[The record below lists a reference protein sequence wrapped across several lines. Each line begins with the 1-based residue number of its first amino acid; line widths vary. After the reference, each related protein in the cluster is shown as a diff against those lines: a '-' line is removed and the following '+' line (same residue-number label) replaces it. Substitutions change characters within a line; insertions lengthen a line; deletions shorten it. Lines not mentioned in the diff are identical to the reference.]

1 MLTCPGQVNF
11 PIFAIPILIP
21 VMSRRKSLIIVFILA
36 VILALILWLIIKDN
50 SAFLTTYTAGVSE
63 PYTPIVIDI
72 KNVGDGYPELTEI
85 DTVLQYTGFHLLYS
99 EQYEQ
104 AAWVIYILTADQV
117 QWGTESRTENFR
129 ADTNVVT
136 GSATPRDYL
145 RSGFDRGHL
154 APAADMKWSAAAMSE
169 SFLMSNMSPQA
180 PGFNR
185 GVWSRLETRVREWAV
200 ENDSILVITGP
211 VLTGIMEFVGE
222 NRVGV
227 PQKYF
232 KIIVDISPPE
242 YKAIAFLLENVSST
256 ADLFSFA
263 VTIDSL
269 EQVTGYDFFGYIPD
283 KEMVELM
290 EGRLLVEEWR

>member
-1 MLTCPGQVNF
+1 
-11 PIFAIPILIP
+11 
-21 VMSRRKSLIIVFILA
+21 MSRRKSLIIVF
-36 VILALILWLIIKDN
+36 VITVVFTLILWLIIKDN
-50 SAFLTTYTAGVSE
+50 SPYLTTYTAGVSE
-63 PYTPIVIDI
+63 AYTPIVIDI
-72 KNVGDGYPELTEI
+72 KNVGEGYPELTET
-85 DTVLQYTGFHLLYS
+85 DTVLQYTGFHLLYN
-99 EQYEQ
+99 EEYEQ

-129 ADTNVVT
+129 ADTNVIT
-136 GSATPRDYL
+136 GSATPGDYL

-169 SFLMSNMSPQA
+169 SFLMSNMSPQV

-185 GVWSRLETRVREWAV
+185 GVWSRLETRVRDWAV
-200 ENDSILVITGP
+200 ANDSILVITGP
-211 VLTGIMEFVGE
+211 VLTDITEFLGE

-227 PQKYF
+227 PQKYY
-232 KIIVDISPPE
+232 KIIVDISPTE
-242 YKAIAFLLENVSST
+242 YKAIAFLLENAGST

-269 EQVTGYDFFGYIPD
+269 EQVTGYDFFGYVPD

-290 EGRLLVEEWR
+290 EGRLLIEEWR

>member
-1 MLTCPGQVNF
+1 M
-11 PIFAIPILIP
+11 
-21 VMSRRKSLIIVFILA
+21 MSRRKSLVFAFILA
-36 VILALILWLIIKDN
+36 VLLALLIWLIVKDN
-50 SAFLTTYTAGVSE
+50 SAFLTTYTAGASE
-63 PYTPIVIDI
+63 THTPIVIDI
-72 KNVGDGYPELTEI
+72 RNVGDGYPELNES
-85 DTVLQYTGFHLLYS
+85 DTVLQYTGFHLLYN
-99 EQYEQ
+99 EEYEQ

-117 QWGTESRTENFR
+117 KWGTEGRTENFR
-129 ADTNVVT
+129 ADTNVIT
-136 GSATPRDYL
+136 GSATPGDYL

-169 SFLMSNMSPQA
+169 SFLMSNMSPQIA
-180 PGFNR
+180 AFNR

-211 VLTGIMEFVGE
+211 VLTDIMEFVGE

-242 YKAIAFLLENVSST
+242 YKAIAFLLENAGST

-269 EQVTGYDFFGYIPD
+269 ELVTGYDFFGYLAD
-283 KEMVELM
+283 EEMVELM